1 MYTRIGVLGFVFGTL
16 SPLTPISKADILVNP
31 QALTHYS
38 HCVSEA
44 KDRNGVVLL
53 DRGVMYRCGSDTAIS
68 YFNFL
73 QRIRS
78 PEYTDSNF
86 AGLFVYRPISGV
98 GTCWHKIEDPFG
110 NPVSIFGCDIYVEY

>member
-1 MYTRIGVLGFVFGTL
+1 MFKRIGVLGLAVGALTL
-16 SPLTPISKADILVNP
+16 SLPRTKAEILVNP
-31 QALTHYS
+31 QALTHYA

-44 KDRNGVVLL
+44 KDRNGVFLL

-86 AGLFVYRPISGV
+86 AGLFVYRLISGV

>member
-1 MYTRIGVLGFVFGTL
+1 MYNCVRVLGALVGTIGVTA
-16 SPLTPISKADILVNP
+16 PLAKAEILVNP

-44 KDRNGVVLL
+44 KDRNSVFLL
-53 DRGVMYRCGSDTAIS
+53 DRGVMYRCGSDTASS

-73 QRIRS
+73 QRIRL
-78 PEYTDSNF
+78 PEYRDSNF
-86 AGLFVYRPISGV
+86 AGVFHYRPISGV
-98 GTCWHKIEDPFG
+98 GACWHKIEDPFG